1 MIELNNE
8 AKAAVLNA
16 VFEAELNFVDAV
28 RGNALKEEAGILKAK
43 HVLKE
48 THYRDIYAAQ
58 YRLCNRLGLAR
69 FYDDWR
75 DEPLIEEGEDEST
88 YTSEQDDAQ
97 RDCPSGTAT
106 GKAGARSHDAAGV

>member
-1 MIELNNE
+1 MIVLNDE

-16 VFEAELNFVDAV
+16 VLDAEWDLIDVI
-28 RGNALKEEAGILKAK
+28 RKNALREEEGTLKAK
-43 HVLKE
+43 HVLRE

-75 DEPLIEEGEDEST
+75 DEPLREEEEDEST
-88 YTSEQDDAQ
+88 DSTEQTDE
-97 RDCPSGTAT
+97 T
-106 GKAGARSHDAAGV
+106 